1 MATLGILKHIAELHE
16 QNKNRKPMPYT
27 QIIKAN
33 PDKKQSRKKIKHYE
47 EKQGLETL
55 KTLQKEFEFTE

>member
-1 MATLGILKHIAELHE
+1 MKWKFSNFELFGNMATLGILKRIAELYE

-33 PDKKQSRKKIKHYE
+33 PDKKQPCKKIKHYE
-47 EKQGLETL
+47 EK
-55 KTLQKEFEFTE
+55 

>member
-33 PDKKQSRKKIKHYE
+33 PDKKQSRKKIKHYK
-47 EKQGLETL
+47 EK
-55 KTLQKEFEFTE
+55 